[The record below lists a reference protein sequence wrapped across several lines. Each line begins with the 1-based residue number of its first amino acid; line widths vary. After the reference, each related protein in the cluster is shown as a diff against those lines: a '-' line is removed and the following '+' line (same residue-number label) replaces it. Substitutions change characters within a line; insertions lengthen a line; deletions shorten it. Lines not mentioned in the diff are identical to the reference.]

1 MTSLLHAAQVDKR
14 LAASGEALVELQAT
28 PGGEL
33 HAALAFIGPELNDL
47 LGGKQNCPLRETP
60 KGIMVEGLGHEV
72 VTSVAEV
79 MAALQRGSDK
89 RMVGAARSKPPSTQ
103 A

>member
-1 MTSLLHAAQVDKR
+1 
-14 LAASGEALVELQAT
+14 
-28 PGGEL
+28 
-33 HAALAFIGPELNDL
+33 
-47 LGGKQNCPLRETP
+47 
-60 KGIMVEGLGHEV
+60 MVEGLGHEV